1 MKIEGLTSSEEATH
15 ALGAA
20 IGRALR
26 PGDFLALNG
35 ELGAGKTRLVR
46 GIAAGLG
53 IDPNTVNSPT
63 FVIVN
68 EYPLDET
75 SRRPDQPALLVHV
88 DAYRLRGP
96 DDLDT
101 IGWDHITAAGPRG
114 SDAAIVVEWASRIA
128 PALPNGARQLNI
140 QIEHVPGEP
149 DSRRFTIEGDD
160 AWSQRAQ
167 WQGVEQAISPDTAPG
182 VRAEPGSLPDGW
194 TRCPVTGKPVSPD
207 SPTFPFF
214 DEKAKLA
221 DLGRWFTGSYHVSRE
236 LMEEDMDDP
245 DLVG

>member
-1 MKIEGLTSSEEATH
+1 
-15 ALGAA
+15 
-20 IGRALR
+20 
-26 PGDFLALNG
+26 
-35 ELGAGKTRLVR
+35 
-46 GIAAGLG
+46 
-53 IDPNTVNSPT
+53 
-63 FVIVN
+63 
-68 EYPLDET
+68 
-75 SRRPDQPALLVHV
+75 
-88 DAYRLRGP
+88 
-96 DDLDT
+96 
-101 IGWDHITAAGPRG
+101 
-114 SDAAIVVEWASRIA
+114 
-128 PALPNGARQLNI
+128 
-140 QIEHVPGEP
+140 VPGEP